1 MKNVTSNA
9 PIVFAQVLLGNKNPF
24 DVDLDIMGEGIG
36 AHKQWVTL
44 TDCDEDLI
52 VSYTVDVPNDGSHL
66 SNEVGEH
73 NILVRHVVSN
83 DHTWAIG
90 SEVAMRILFA
100 S

>member
-1 MKNVTSNA
+1 MSKVTSNT
-9 PIVFAQVLLGNKNPF
+9 PIVFAQVLIGNKNPF

-44 TDCDEDLI
+44 TDNDEDLI
-52 VSYTVDVPNDGSHL
+52 VSYTVDVPNDGSRF

-73 NILVRHVVSN
+73 IVLVRHVVSN

-90 SEVAMRILFA
+90 SKVAMRILFA